1 MKFTPTL
8 PPAKP
13 SPPTIP
19 NRTGGTQHTTHCV
32 PEEVF
37 KLRLLAQNVNDDAD
51 DLLMLNK
58 KIGQALIR
66 FFSEMQSVQRMA
78 NAEFA
83 DEEYATAT
91 ENALKYSIEKLDSN
105 TYWRLLRLLTLMGKI
120 GAVRAGV
127 DTRETPSPDDGCTQ
141 I

>member
-1 MKFTPTL
+1 MKFTPIL

-51 DLLMLNK
+51 DFRAQVLH
-58 KIGQALIR
+58 R
-66 FFSEMQSVQRMA
+66 FISLQFHGASGVTNEASDA
-78 NAEFA
+78 NSHIAW
-83 DEEYATAT
+83 
-91 ENALKYSIEKLDSN
+91 I
-105 TYWRLLRLLTLMGKI
+105 
-120 GAVRAGV
+120 AV
-127 DTRETPSPDDGCTQ
+127 
-141 I
+141 